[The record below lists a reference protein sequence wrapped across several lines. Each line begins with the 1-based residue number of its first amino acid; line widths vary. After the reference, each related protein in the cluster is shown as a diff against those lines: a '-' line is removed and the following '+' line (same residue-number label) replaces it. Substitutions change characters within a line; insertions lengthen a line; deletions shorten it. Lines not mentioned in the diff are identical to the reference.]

1 MDAKRQDAPAQLPL
15 PAAAKHDTRASST
28 FTYKLKVTALCALLG
43 LLYHCSSTSR
53 APHVG
58 IGGNPAYLIKARNG
72 AVATEN
78 IHCSNVG
85 VDILKAGGNAVDAAI
100 AATFCTGTVNMFSSG
115 IGGGGFMTVRIPPS
129 HPGESSEVFN
139 IDFRETAP
147 ALANSTMFP
156 PHSNASLFG
165 GLSVGVPGEI
175 RGLEEAHRRWGSL
188 PWKTL
193 IEPSV
198 TLASGWTVQ
207 KELAQRI
214 TWFPSLMLENPDFR
228 AVFAPGGT
236 FLREGEVIKRSNYS
250 RTLATIAS
258 EGPDAFYKGAIAD
271 SLIKK
276 VRATG
281 GILSHADLENYTV
294 KVEHALQGT
303 YRGRKVYTTHAPGSG
318 PVLLHMLNLIE
329 RFPMTARTPL
339 NVHRAVEVLKFGFA
353 ARTKIC
359 DPAFNNNT
367 NRIDEISTQEFAD
380 RIAANITDD
389 QTHPPEYYG
398 GEYDIKADHGTS
410 HTSVVDKNGM
420 AVSLTSTVNLIFGS
434 QVMDPETGVLLNN
447 EMDDFSIPGTPNGF
461 GLWPSPYNYPAPG
474 KRPLSSTAP
483 TIIENQDGSFFAAVG
498 GSGGSRIFG
507 AVFQVL
513 LNLGWGLDAS
523 AAVEYFRLHT
533 QLYPPVVDADAG
545 YPADVLAGL
554 RARGHTLAET
564 GPLAAVVQIVLQQA
578 DGQIFAASDSR
589 KNGIAAG
596 Y

>member
-1 MDAKRQDAPAQLPL
+1 MSFHRRATHFDDGKFRAKPAILVIALVTVDRGPWDT
-15 PAAAKHDTRASST
+15 AAR
-28 FTYKLKVTALCALLG
+28 G
-43 LLYHCSSTSR
+43 RGTSR
-53 APHVG
+53 SGARTSTPHVG
-58 IGGNPAYLIKARNG
+58 IGGNPAYLIKARHG

-78 IHCSNVG
+78 ELCSNVG
-85 VDILKAGGNAVDAAI
+85 VDILKAGGNAVDAAV
-100 AATFCTGTVNMFSSG
+100 AATFCIGTVNMFSSG
-115 IGGGGFMTVRIPPS
+115 IGGGGFMTVRIPPA
-129 HPGESSEVFN
+129 HPNESSEVIT

-147 ALANSTMFP
+147 ALANATMYP
-156 PHSNASLFG
+156 PRSNTSQFG

-175 RGLEEAHRRWGSL
+175 RGLEEAHRRWGTL

-198 TLASGWTVQ
+198 ALADGWTVQ
-207 KELAQRI
+207 KELDQRI
-214 TWFPSLMLENPDFR
+214 TWFPDLMLNNPDWS

-236 FLREGEVIKRSNYS
+236 FLREGDVIKRTNLS

-258 EGPDAFYKGAIAD
+258 EGPDAFYKGPIAD
-271 SLIKK
+271 SLIRK
-276 VRATG
+276 VRAGG
-281 GILSHADLENYTV
+281 GILSHADLENYKV

-329 RFPMTARTPL
+329 TFPMTARTPL

-359 DPAFNNNT
+359 DPEFNDNPQ
-367 NRIDEISTQEFAD
+367 RIDEISTKAFAD
-380 RIAANITDD
+380 LVAANITDD
-389 QTHPPEYYG
+389 RTHPPQYYNP
-398 GEYDIKADHGTS
+398 EYDIKTDHGTS
-410 HTSVVDKNGM
+410 HTSVIDKNGM

-434 QVMDPETGVLLNN
+434 QVLDPDTGVILND
-447 EMDDFSIPGTPNGF
+447 EMDDFSTPGTPNGF
-461 GLWPSPYNYPAPG
+461 GLYPSPCG

-483 TIIENQDGSFFAAVG
+483 TIIEHTDGSFFASVG

-513 LNLGWGLDAS
+513 LNLDWGLDAS
-523 AAVEYFRLHT
+523 AAVEFARLHN
-533 QLYPPVVDADAG
+533 QLYPLAVDADAT
-545 YPADVLAGL
+545 YPTDVLAGL
-554 RARGHTLAET
+554 RVRGHTIT
-564 GPLAAVVQIVLQQA
+564 STPPVAAVVQLVMRDT
-578 DGQIFAASDSR
+578 DGKIYAASDSR